1 MDVFER
7 AQVCSMGST
16 VYPPTSA
23 YSSYLLVAEI
33 FPSLPKKPLE
43 VDNGDDGF
51 GKKASIGFGLLSC

>member
-1 MDVFER
+1 
-7 AQVCSMGST
+7 MGST

-23 YSSYLLVAEI
+23 YSSDLLVVEI

-51 GKKASIGFGLLSC
+51 GKKHQLDLGCSVVDIGQVNSKKRF